1 MCQKREMKFKQS
13 CNRKIAEIPKTQAES
28 MKSIS
33 IQICSSPESIVRPEL
48 MDIILNHFAHRV
60 FHDGVDEFGVLMPTR
75 IVYGNQRIT
84 FVWDCYE
91 DVSELVRPVKM
102 RLISDMCE
110 MMQMPNEDMFN
121 SFDGIF
127 VCYTPE
133 EITLSEIV
141 HETTL
146 NQLAYS
152 RADLQQFLG
161 GNSAEGEIS
170 NDSTYQSA

>member
-1 MCQKREMKFKQS
+1 MYQKREMKFKQS
-13 CNRKIAEIPKTQAES
+13 CNRQTAEISKTQAES
-28 MKSIS
+28 MRSIS
-33 IQICSSPESIVRPEL
+33 IQICSSPESVVRPEL
-48 MDIILNHFAHRV
+48 MDIGLIHFAHRV

-75 IVYGNQRIT
+75 IVYGNQMIT
-84 FVWDCYE
+84 FVWDCCE

-102 RLISDMCE
+102 KLISDMCE
-110 MMQMPNEDMFN
+110 MMKMQDEDMFS

-127 VCYTPE
+127 VCYTSE

-141 HETTL
+141 HETNL
-146 NQLAYS
+146 NQMPYS